1 MKIGEV
7 KRLSDV
13 LLENDNDEEEEI
25 KAGLEPTQAARGNRD
40 LSLIDI
46 DDDLLSAD

>member
-13 LLENDNDEEEEI
+13 LLENDNDEEEI

>member
-13 LLENDNDEEEEI
+13 LLENDNDEEEI
-25 KAGLEPTQAARGNRD
+25 KAGLEPTQVARGNRD